1 MVSLTFRLNLSITF
15 KFNNEE
21 NNPLVFQEI
30 FFISE
35 NYGNEKLSLYWFND
49 NISLQV
55 LFQPLQVWTDA
66 NTTCEL
72 CQLYILKI

>member
-35 NYGNEKLSLYWFND
+35 NYGLSLYWFND

-66 NTTCEL
+66 NTSCEL
-72 CQLYILKI
+72 SQLYILKI